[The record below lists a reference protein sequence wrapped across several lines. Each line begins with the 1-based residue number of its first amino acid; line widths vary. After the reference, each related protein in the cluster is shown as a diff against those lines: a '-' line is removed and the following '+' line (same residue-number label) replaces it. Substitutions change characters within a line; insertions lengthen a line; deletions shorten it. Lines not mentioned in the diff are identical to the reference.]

1 MNVKL
6 ILKNV
11 PACVA
16 SKVKPRK
23 LRPNIGGKKVKAT
36 HTSATATES
45 TNQLASLFCR
55 RVEDMKK

>member
-6 ILKNV
+6 ILKNA

-23 LRPNIGGKKVKAT
+23 LRPNIGGKNVKAT

-45 TNQLASLFCR
+45 TNQLVSLVCR
-55 RVEDMKK
+55 RVDVMIK